1 MSVELPQGLGKEVY
15 LAVIGMKHILDT
27 WDVIGMLAEGIDILP
42 EFFLHILLGKRIVP
56 SGYIG

>member
-27 WDVIGMLAEGIDILP
+27 WYVIRMLAEGFDILP